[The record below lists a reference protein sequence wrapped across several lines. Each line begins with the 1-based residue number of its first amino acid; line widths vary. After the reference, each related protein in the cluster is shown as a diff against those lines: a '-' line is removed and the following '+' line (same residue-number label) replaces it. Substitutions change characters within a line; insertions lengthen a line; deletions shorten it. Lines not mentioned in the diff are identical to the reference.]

1 MYLNI
6 EGTHH
11 PLMRE
16 MYFSETD
23 VADFAVHDACPGCR
37 SRAEPELLC
46 RLGQPSWSVQVA
58 LVQCGGC
65 ELVYYRNPPT
75 AAFMDGFY
83 RKIWNQALGERAE
96 RKPVASKKS
105 SPRMA
110 ALFADIGIGGDRRS
124 VLDVGCGIGKLLA
137 GLRDQGYDDLW
148 GTELSPWRVAVSALR
163 FPGRIFEGGYQAI
176 PARHRFGAIF
186 ANHVVEHLPSP
197 ADALE
202 RLAHHLEPG
211 GIIAITVPDS
221 REEPI
226 LNQVLF
232 LPHLHSFSRRSLVA
246 LGRTAGF
253 SCLFWRG
260 ARWQENTAVFFRDVG
275 DIAPVDGRFEDAEAR
290 PENGRQQQ
298 RFLDPW
304 QQNAAGRYRYLTLRI
319 EQTDRARRRR
329 GWGEISGG
337 ELFAARLRSVVGRGL
352 DSLPIDGLRFAIL
365 GKRGYLRLRQD
376 SADGPI
382 PCFGAP
388 ANRGVFHIK

>member
-16 MYFSETD
+16 MYFSETE
-23 VADFAVHDACPGCR
+23 VADFAVHDACPSCR
-37 SRAEPELLC
+37 GRAEPEVLC
-46 RLGQPSWSVQVA
+46 LLGQPSWSVRVA
-58 LVQCGGC
+58 LVQCDGC
-65 ELVYYRNPPT
+65 ELIYYRNPPT
-75 AAFMDGFY
+75 AEFITGFY
-83 RKIWNQALGERAE
+83 QKTWNRAHGEHTERA
-96 RKPVASKKS
+96 PVATKKS

-110 ALFADIGIGGDRRS
+110 ALFADIGIGRDRRS
-124 VLDVGCGIGKLLA
+124 VLDVGCGTGKLLA

-176 PARHRFGAIF
+176 PAARRFGAIF
-186 ANHVVEHLPSP
+186 SNHVVEHLPSP
-197 ADALE
+197 AEALE
-202 RLAHHLEPG
+202 RLAQHLEPG

-253 SCLFWRG
+253 TCLFWRG
-260 ARWQENTAVFFRDVG
+260 ARWLETTAVFFRDAG
-275 DIAPVDGRFEDAEAR
+275 DIAPAAGRFETAEAR
-290 PENGRQQQ
+290 PEGGRQLQ
-298 RFLDPW
+298 RFRNPW
-304 QQNAAGRYRYLTLRI
+304 QASATGRRRYLTLRI
-319 EQTDRARRRR
+319 ARSDRARRRR
-329 GWGEISGG
+329 GWGEISGV
-337 ELFAARLRSVVGRGL
+337 ELVAARLASLAGQGL
-352 DSLPIDGLRFAIL
+352 DSLPIDGLRLAIL
-365 GKRGYLRLRQD
+365 GKRGYLRLRQE

-388 ANRGVFHIK
+388 GNRGVFHIK